1 MGFPSRILYKLIEDE
16 LIRHEKYCSNYG
28 WALLMRD
35 LGWKLA
41 DFDKEFDLREFQ
53 FYYLRRDERIN
64 NA

>member
-1 MGFPSRILYKLIEDE
+1 MKEIYKLIADE

-35 LGWKLA
+35 LCWKLA